1 MGIEVDIIEPQTFL
15 SITIPHGIWRAGS
28 SSLLSKG
35 QKGVQSLEQIL
46 RALLSYLYKNEQ
58 FCLPPMKNRARAGAR
73 NPNLVILTHCQGKC
87 GL

>member
-28 SSLLSKG
+28 SSLLSRKG

-46 RALLSYLYKNEQ
+46 RALLSYL
-58 FCLPPMKNRARAGAR
+58 
-73 NPNLVILTHCQGKC
+73 
-87 GL
+87 

>member
-46 RALLSYLYKNEQ
+46 RALLSYL
-58 FCLPPMKNRARAGAR
+58 
-73 NPNLVILTHCQGKC
+73 
-87 GL
+87 